1 MASTYLK
8 NFSGLIV
15 NAKGIQLSDS
25 FPLSH
30 QDGIIKHINTSFHAK
45 LVLSNTKKESFFL
58 KNHIELSEDDIEHV
72 NRIFDI
78 DEIVNR
84 TSSNGVFLTIK
95 CSKIEF
101 FIEKQEIKPSD
112 ELIDKVKGALKQ
124 YDPYNKLMDVFN
136 SFGYFL
142 PTKLVFGH
150 KIYRIAH
157 LIVNENSSEPKN
169 KNDDVKWT
177 TLENFSEYEIG
188 QFLNQWEEYISPH
201 NVDVSFF
208 ASVNGELIMKYE
220 LKKWIED
227 CLKSELDSLSV
238 ISCEGLYPLYE
249 IFDLSL
255 RQEVETVVNKQKMV
269 LMTGRVPIKEPP
281 PYSYCIKFPVC
292 LKSNDYQVFGKIISR
307 DGEPIDKV
315 TIKFNAMD
323 TNGFLIFVECQK
335 VIENDSQIAWIIIGI
350 PAKVGY
356 FSTDTRKIKILSS
369 GNASFALESV
379 NYTEVKEFEV
389 PKNLPPD
396 TVFITTFKYPLSN
409 YEPNFIGKIQ
419 YLDDKERLIIKV
431 IDKEEDEDDE
441 FSDKKSVSR
450 NTSSDESYSANAL
463 KYSDHWYFL
472 QNPDDDSMIYLNKI
486 GQKISSAPIK
496 TYEDLNIIKF
506 KKFKYSESIKMSEEN
521 KMIIE
526 EVIPEEN
533 IVKSDENNK
542 KRKIDDNKYTSH
554 LSVEHEIGSN
564 NMTDNTID
572 GFQVVGDAV
581 QPFLPLFQSVST
593 IVDSIV
599 KAYKNGICNQRICL
613 ALIDRVEI
621 AQQAVKSLQRQ
632 QMENEE
638 LFRKQDYYNAWVRF
652 VTVLE
657 NINKFVKEVTQLS
670 NLLKFLNANAVKDAF
685 DKNIKEFEEIMN
697 NVNDSLNEQIKELA
711 QLSEKLDQLM
721 KRTSSTDF
729 QLLEAFKEP
738 GINPQE
744 LISDPLENDSGKT
757 ILKRTY
763 RGFKVACKKILVEKN
778 DVKSHAEFAI
788 LHRLGTCQYI
798 IGFHG
803 HSKINN
809 SPVMELCYQRI
820 PYENI
825 KSMPE
830 IEQLV
835 RSQKREK
842 IMIEPSPIAR
852 ELFKIIKQEAYEKFV
867 TMSAFYKHIS
877 DNIIVYSL
885 LLKMNEEPHCH
896 ACNFETL
903 HVDVDYKMLSL
914 NNIPVIKTLIP
925 FEMGYK
931 AHQEKNYKVAWECF
945 SGLSDCGNNLAK
957 YWKGYYLLSG
967 YHVEKDMN
975 AAIKLFKE
983 AADNYVNEAQLR
995 YAITLIKNNSK
1006 EYSEIIKY
1014 IKMSANNGNKIA
1026 YNNLAIIYMNGKFN
1040 ELINKEKAKHY
1051 AKLAALKNSPK
1062 AIELLKKLNVENT
1075 FSDVEIFDDFY

>member
-1 MASTYLK
+1 MASIYPK
-8 NFSGLIV
+8 NFNSGLIV
-15 NAKGIQLSDS
+15 NAQGIQLSDS
-25 FPLSH
+25 LPLKPH
-30 QDGIIKHINTSFHAK
+30 QDGTIRHINTSFHAK
-45 LVLSNTKKESFFL
+45 LVLSNTKEESFFL
-58 KNHIELSEDDIEHV
+58 KNHIELSEGDIEHV
-72 NRIFDI
+72 SRIFDI

-95 CSKIEF
+95 CSKIEL
-101 FIEKQEIKPSD
+101 FIEKQKIKPSD

-315 TIKFNAMD
+315 TIKFDAMD

-356 FSTDTRKIKILSS
+356 FSTDTL
-369 GNASFALESV
+369 
-379 NYTEVKEFEV
+379 KEFEV

-419 YLDDKERLIIKV
+419 YLDNKERLIIKV

-441 FSDKKSVSR
+441 FSDKKPVSR

-463 KYSDHWYFL
+463 KYSVHC
-472 QNPDDDSMIYLNKI
+472 
-486 GQKISSAPIK
+486 G
-496 TYEDLNIIKF
+496 
-506 KKFKYSESIKMSEEN
+506 ES
-521 KMIIE
+521 
-526 EVIPEEN
+526 
-533 IVKSDENNK
+533 
-542 KRKIDDNKYTSH
+542 
-554 LSVEHEIGSN
+554 EIGSD

-599 KAYKNGICNQRICL
+599 KAYKNGICNQKICL

-685 DKNIKEFEEIMN
+685 DKNINEFEEVCKVLGFSLAIYDTINKEIEHKKIMEDIYVLNEIMN
-697 NVNDSLNEQIKELA
+697 YVNDSLNEQIKELA

-721 KRTSSTDF
+721 KRTSSTDSK
-729 QLLEAFKEP
+729 LLEAFKEP
-738 GINPQE
+738 GIDPQE

-763 RGFKVACKKILVEKN
+763 RGLKVACKKILVEEN

-788 LHRLGTCQYI
+788 LRRLGTCQYI

-809 SPVMELCYQRI
+809 SPVMVFEWAPNGNLRMLYTTNSIDWCIKLKLARDICNGLLFIHQCNILHHDIRCENILITENYEPKISNFWLSRTEQEMSVKIENILSIIRWMAPEKISHAQYDYSVKYNHQCEMYSFGMLLWELCYQRI

-825 KSMPE
+825 KSMPK

-842 IMIEPSPIAR
+842 IMIEPSPIAQ
-852 ELFKIIKQEAYEKFV
+852 ELFKIIKRGNSHEY
-867 TMSAFYKHIS
+867 I
-877 DNIIVYSL
+877 NIFL
-885 LLKMNEEPHCH
+885 
-896 ACNFETL
+896 F
-903 HVDVDYKMLSL
+903 
-914 NNIPVIKTLIP
+914 NN
-925 FEMGYK
+925 
-931 AHQEKNYKVAWECF
+931 
-945 SGLSDCGNNLAK
+945 
-957 YWKGYYLLSG
+957 
-967 YHVEKDMN
+967 
-975 AAIKLFKE
+975 
-983 AADNYVNEAQLR
+983 
-995 YAITLIKNNSK
+995 
-1006 EYSEIIKY
+1006 
-1014 IKMSANNGNKIA
+1014 
-1026 YNNLAIIYMNGKFN
+1026 
-1040 ELINKEKAKHY
+1040 
-1051 AKLAALKNSPK
+1051 
-1062 AIELLKKLNVENT
+1062 
-1075 FSDVEIFDDFY
+1075 